1 MADITM
7 TSASRPVQDTIL
19 LPRAAY
25 PEEVGIPSDAVRE
38 LIRAIDETGFRYH
51 SIMILRGGK
60 VAAECHRYPFSPRTP
75 HILYSISK
83 SVTAVAV
90 GLAIQEGIMTLD
102 TTIAEVFPEYV
113 PQENAE
119 KFSRITVRHLLSMTS
134 GIFPSYFANKTKGEW
149 IRQYA
154 ASKWYAEPGEEFK
167 YINENPYMLCSMIR
181 RLTGQTVTEFLQPR
195 LWDPL
200 GIRTPYWE
208 TDETG
213 TESGGWGLFL
223 TPEGF
228 AKFTLMIHQGGM
240 FNGKR
245 ILNEEFVRE
254 ATSPQITTNREPP
267 ERTSYGYCFWLF
279 NEDEYQSAGV
289 FGQVGYAR
297 KDIDIAVVITA
308 GDMHSELVI
317 DPIRAMCAEIK
328 ETTLPAPEDP
338 DALRNE
344 LNALVLDV
352 LPETSLRSDVE
363 KDIDDKILWFSKT
376 LPANL
381 LGFPPTVLPLMAV
394 YMTKDRAG
402 NMDRF
407 QFRFFDDYALFQW
420 REGDEVCC
428 VRLGM
433 DGKYRASRVTLAGTR
448 YTIYGAAFWE
458 DEQTLQVNIRPV
470 ESVGIRY
477 LTFRF
482 HGKKVDVSTRSDP
495 ALDEVLEDLR
505 FTVDEMMH
513 TRAGRSI
520 GGKLFDAITKIVEP
534 TMHGE
539 ILERAE
545 PKLTD
550 EAVADDLTAEETVVD
565 DNAPTAEDEPMPVQ
579 TDDEEPQTT

>member
-7 TSASRPVQDTIL
+7 TSTPRPVQDTIL
-19 LPRAAY
+19 LPRAAC

-38 LIRAIDETGFRYH
+38 MIRAIDETGFRYH
-51 SIMILRGGK
+51 SVMILRGGK
-60 VAAECHRYPFSPRTP
+60 VAAECHRYPFSARTP

-83 SVTAVAV
+83 SVTSVAV

-119 KFSRITVRHLLSMTS
+119 KFSRITVRHLLSMTA

-154 ASKWYAEPGEEFK
+154 ASKWYADPGEEFK

-228 AKFTLMIHQGGM
+228 AKFMLMIHQGGV

-245 ILNEEFVRE
+245 ILDEAYVRE
-254 ATSPQITTNREPP
+254 ATSEQISTRREPP
-267 ERTSYGYCFWLF
+267 EKTGYGYCFWLL
-279 NEDEYQSAGV
+279 NDIEYQANGV
-289 FGQVGYAR
+289 FGQIGYAR
-297 KDIDIAVVITA
+297 KDMDIAVVFTA
-308 GDMHSELVI
+308 GDMHSELVTE
-317 DPIRAMCAEIK
+317 PVRALCEKIT
-328 ETTLPAPEDP
+328 ETSLPAPEDP
-338 DALRNE
+338 DALRRE
-344 LNALVLDV
+344 LDALVLDK
-352 LPETSLRSDVE
+352 LPEATLRSSLE
-363 KDIDDKILWFSKT
+363 AEIGDKVLWFSKT

-458 DEQTLQVNIRPV
+458 DEQTLQVYIRPV

-482 HGKKVDVSTRSDP
+482 RGKKVEVSTRSDP
-495 ALDEVLEDLR
+495 ALGEVLEDLR
-505 FTVDEMMH
+505 FTVDEMLH

-520 GGKLFDAITKIVEP
+520 GGKLFDTITKIVEP

-539 ILERAE
+539 VLDRAE
-545 PKLTD
+545 PKLTE
-550 EAVADDLTAEETVVD
+550 EAVADDFSVEETLVD
-565 DNAPTAEDEPMPVQ
+565 DIAPAEDEPMPVEP
-579 TDDEEPQTT
+579 DADEEPQTT

>member
-1 MADITM
+1 
-7 TSASRPVQDTIL
+7 
-19 LPRAAY
+19 
-25 PEEVGIPSDAVRE
+25 
-38 LIRAIDETGFRYH
+38 
-51 SIMILRGGK
+51 
-60 VAAECHRYPFSPRTP
+60 
-75 HILYSISK
+75 
-83 SVTAVAV
+83 
-90 GLAIQEGIMTLD
+90 
-102 TTIAEVFPEYV
+102 
-113 PQENAE
+113 
-119 KFSRITVRHLLSMTS
+119 
-134 GIFPSYFANKTKGEW
+134 
-149 IRQYA
+149 
-154 ASKWYAEPGEEFK
+154 
-167 YINENPYMLCSMIR
+167 
-181 RLTGQTVTEFLQPR
+181 
-195 LWDPL
+195 
-200 GIRTPYWE
+200 
-208 TDETG
+208 
-213 TESGGWGLFL
+213 
-223 TPEGF
+223 
-228 AKFTLMIHQGGM
+228 
-240 FNGKR
+240 
-245 ILNEEFVRE
+245 
-254 ATSPQITTNREPP
+254 
-267 ERTSYGYCFWLF
+267 
-279 NEDEYQSAGV
+279 
-289 FGQVGYAR
+289 
-297 KDIDIAVVITA
+297 
-308 GDMHSELVI
+308 
-317 DPIRAMCAEIK
+317 
-328 ETTLPAPEDP
+328 
-338 DALRNE
+338 
-344 LNALVLDV
+344 
-352 LPETSLRSDVE
+352 VE

-545 PKLTD
+545 PKLTE